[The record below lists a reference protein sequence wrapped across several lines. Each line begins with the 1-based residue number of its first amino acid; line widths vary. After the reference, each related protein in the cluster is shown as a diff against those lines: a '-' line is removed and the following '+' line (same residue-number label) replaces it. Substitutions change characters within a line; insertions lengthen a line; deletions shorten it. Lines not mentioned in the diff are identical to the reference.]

1 MEHDN
6 SRWVTAAQQQAQK
19 PVAGHG
25 WRRWLW
31 QATRINVGPSPDEL
45 HDSALY
51 GRVRRPAPDGH
62 QIGVIGLKGGVGRT
76 TVTAALGSAFSE
88 IRRDRILA
96 IDVDPNAGNLAD
108 RTARHSPATVE
119 HLLHDANV
127 VRYHDIR
134 AYTQMTG
141 AGLEV
146 LAAPDYGGARRE
158 FGAEDW
164 RAITRI
170 VGPYY
175 NLILADVGK
184 GLHNP
189 ATRAVLSTISSAVI
203 VCSATADGARQ
214 AAVTMNWLGQNGYHH
229 LARRSCVVINHL
241 VPVKPQIDV
250 TDLGRQYEQFVGHG
264 RVVLIPWDAHIAAGN
279 EIHMDL
285 VSRRFRRAITELAAA
300 LSDDFSTL
308 AGPVAAAPTAPPQ
321 RQPARYAD
329 ATAVAGAA
337 DHGIDASEAVTL
349 YLKHSPGKNDAEF
362 DAHYG
367 PDRAETARTMVRSLL
382 HEAMRVEP
390 DWNRMTL
397 GQAGDYVKAVMHQR
411 HPELSDQALTA
422 IGNSYTYSMR

>member
-45 HDSALY
+45 HYSALY

-76 TVTAALGSAFSE
+76 TVTAALGSALSQ

-96 IDVDPNAGNLAD
+96 IDVDPSAGNLAD
-108 RTARHSPATVE
+108 RTARQSPATVE

-146 LAAPDYGGARRE
+146 LAAPDYGSARRE

-164 RAITRI
+164 HAITRI

-229 LARRSCVVINHL
+229 LARRSCVVISHL

-250 TDLGRQYEQFVGHG
+250 TDLGRQYEQLVGHG
-264 RVVLIPWDAHIAAGN
+264 RVVLIPWEAHIAAGN

-300 LSDDFSTL
+300 LSDDFSTP
-308 AGPVAAAPTAPPQ
+308 AGPVAVASTAPPH
-321 RQPARYAD
+321 RQQAGYAG
-329 ATAVAGAA
+329 ATAPA
-337 DHGIDASEAVTL
+337 DHGIDASEAVAL

-367 PDRAETARTMVRSLL
+367 PDRAETARAMVRSLL

-390 DWNRMTL
+390 DWNRLTL

-411 HPELSDQALTA
+411 HPELSDQALTP
-422 IGNSYTYSMR
+422 ISNSYTYSMR